1 MIHRTEPV
9 CQTPQWQQSLA
20 KAITSLE
27 GLCQH
32 LQIAPSELPFSWEAG
47 QQFPMRVP
55 VNYADLIEKNNPSD
69 PLLLQILPSFQEL
82 NHDPAFQIDPVG
94 DLSHHPVPGV
104 IHKYNGRAL
113 IITTGACAIHCRYC
127 FRRHFPYA
135 ESVAKRQQWLESLT
149 YLQGHQEV
157 NEVIL
162 SGGDPLSLSD
172 QALQKLL
179 SDLAEIGHLK
189 RLRIHTR
196 MPSVLPERI
205 TPEFLALLT
214 GSRLSPVMVV
224 HINHPRELSESA
236 RQALKAIKQTGTL
249 LLNQSVLLRGVNDR
263 SDTLVE
269 LSEAL
274 FQSDVL
280 PYYLHL
286 LDRVQGAAHF
296 DVSRARALD
305 LHTQVLANLP
315 GFLVPRLVMEQK
327 GAASKLAV
335 IR

>member
-1 MIHRTEPV
+1 
-9 CQTPQWQQSLA
+9 
-20 KAITSLE
+20 
-27 GLCQH
+27 
-32 LQIAPSELPFSWEAG
+32 
-47 QQFPMRVP
+47 
-55 VNYADLIEKNNPSD
+55 
-69 PLLLQILPSFQEL
+69 
-82 NHDPAFQIDPVG
+82 
-94 DLSHHPVPGV
+94 
-104 IHKYNGRAL
+104 
-113 IITTGACAIHCRYC
+113 
-127 FRRHFPYA
+127 
-135 ESVAKRQQWLESLT
+135 
-149 YLQGHQEV
+149 
-157 NEVIL
+157 
-162 SGGDPLSLSD
+162 
-172 QALQKLL
+172 
-179 SDLAEIGHLK
+179 
-189 RLRIHTR
+189 
-196 MPSVLPERI
+196 
-205 TPEFLALLT
+205 
-214 GSRLSPVMVV
+214 MVV

-296 DVSRARALD
+296 EVSRARALD